1 MRLESLIESAVIYQT
16 TGGALKLKVLKLFD
30 FRFPKRSMTNSSI
43 ETKLK
48 LKSVKLVKLFSVL
61 FNTKQVEQLISS

>member
-30 FRFPKRSMTNSSI
+30 LWFLQRSMTNSSI
-43 ETKLK
+43 KTNL
-48 LKSVKLVKLFSVL
+48 
-61 FNTKQVEQLISS
+61 

>member
-30 FRFPKRSMTNSSI
+30 FRYSIESMTNSSI
-43 ETKLK
+43 KTKL
-48 LKSVKLVKLFSVL
+48 
-61 FNTKQVEQLISS
+61 

>member
-30 FRFPKRSMTNSSI
+30 FRYPTRSMTNSSI
-43 ETKLK
+43 ETKLYF
-48 LKSVKLVKLFSVL
+48 KS
-61 FNTKQVEQLISS
+61 E